1 MIIKPGDIV
10 FGEVMKSNCDVDIG
24 IKIMERNGK
33 LWIVGVRQ
41 DGLFRRFVPIK
52 PGDQILRV
60 NERSAANTLSI
71 VSNGL
76 DSEDIDKIFK
86 EELYI
91 KLKFRQ
97 AKKGEYGDRIAQESL
112 LGFV

>member
-1 MIIKPGDIV
+1 MIINPGDIV
-10 FGEVMKSNCDVDIG
+10 FGEVMKSNRDVDIG
-24 IKIMERNGK
+24 IKIVERNGK

-60 NERSAANTLSI
+60 NGRSAANASSI
-71 VSNGL
+71 VSTGL
-76 DSEDIDKIFK
+76 DSKNIDRIFK

-91 KLKFRQ
+91 KLKFRR
-97 AKKGEYGDRIAQESL
+97 AKKGEYGDYSPPL
-112 LGFV
+112 HSPL